1 MKRSESY
8 ALRASKHTW
17 LFQESLKAR
26 ARHACIIASKNER
39 QHQWTFI
46 HQMQKITILR
56 TLGKKLAGTY
66 STFPHTLGRFV
77 MTKNKKCNHEF
88 VPARIVRQL

>member
-1 MKRSESY
+1 MRDRNLMLLES
-8 ALRASKHTW
+8 W
-17 LFQESLKAR
+17 LFQEFLKAR
-26 ARHACIIASKNER
+26 ARHACIIAGKNEC
-39 QHQWTFI
+39 QHRWTFI

-56 TLGKKLAGTY
+56 TTVGKKAGGY
-66 STFPHTLGRFV
+66 IVPTFPHTLGRFV